1 MVEIGPEKRPFTNAL
16 YVRVVKDRLA
26 TLLGFVI
33 YALAYLIR
41 SFGTFVFVARLG
53 G

>member
-1 MVEIGPEKRPFTNAL
+1 MVEIGPEKRPLTNAL

-33 YALAYLIR
+33 TPLLILSVRLAVKG
-41 SFGTFVFVARLG
+41 S
-53 G
+53 